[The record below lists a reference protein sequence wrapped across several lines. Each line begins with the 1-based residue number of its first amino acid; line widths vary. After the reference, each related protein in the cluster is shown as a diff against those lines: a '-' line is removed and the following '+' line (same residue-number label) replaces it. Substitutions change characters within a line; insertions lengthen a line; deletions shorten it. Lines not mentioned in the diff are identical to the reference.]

1 MSQQQSVPGIVFTNR
16 NTPAAR
22 AELAERFKQFHA
34 AFLRK
39 TSCEEVLKVYARA
52 FVEWSMNPNT
62 EVYQMELLF
71 DEIYH
76 ASKMEDAE
84 EPRGKE

>member
-1 MSQQQSVPGIVFTNR
+1 MSQNRSFPGIVFTNR
-16 NTPAAR
+16 NTPTAR

-39 TSCEEVLKVYARA
+39 ASCEEVLKVYTRA

-62 EVYQMELLF
+62 DVYQMELLF

-76 ASKMEDAE
+76 ASKIEDAE
-84 EPRGKE
+84 EQDSNE